1 MGLLIEGRAHNR
13 FNIQESILNY
23 LKTLPDYETWKD
35 MFESSVGKTVVDL
48 MSGISE
54 LLMFKMDGRL
64 KEQYLFTAL
73 NQTSMYL
80 IADMLGYNVNRK
92 APATGTVDLIF
103 SSPTPEKILLS
114 AGTVLDGTPPITI
127 LDTVEIPIGTTK
139 YSLTGNKINAIEGYK
154 EYVLLTSTPTNSYY
168 FNGLQLKT
176 IGIEGLDF
184 ERVIIPSTSF
194 NIASA
199 TNDSIR
205 DSILSLSNYLVDSN
219 GTLIE
224 VQKNIA
230 WVDKFLSLEQGSV
243 IARTYY
249 NGGIYILFGNET
261 QGRKLS
267 INDHILIQYL
277 TTSGRETFIARNTDL
292 GKIVL
297 PTING
302 SSVIATVKVID
313 SIYGGSDED
322 SIEKLRY
329 TLAGWHSTQ
338 DRAVTLNDW
347 KYILLSYPGAVDAVA
362 RKVGEQ
368 NIDALFEDLITKVN
382 NEELITSQEL
392 MDLQEAVDRSCC
404 TVEVCVLTQNM
415 VDETHT
421 EWKEPDVYWTANED
435 SLLSYVENYKMITTK
450 AVIFNPVYRHLEVSF
465 SLTVERNHPAISNLH
480 SVIYAL
486 VNESIYT
493 MGKSFYLTEIIKK
506 VYDAIG
512 EIKRIEVPL
521 LTLDGL
527 EKDPYS
533 VINLDFGNYIR
544 TKKEDIIV
552 TIKYS

>member
-154 EYVLLTSTPTNSYY
+154 EYILLTSTPTNSYY

-224 VQKNIA
+224 VQENIA

>member
-127 LDTVEIPIGTTK
+127 LDTVEIPIGTTQ
-139 YSLTGNKINAIEGYK
+139 YSSTGNKINAIEGYK
-154 EYVLLTSTPTNSYY
+154 EYVMLTSTPTNSYY

-224 VQKNIA
+224 VQENIA

-368 NIDALFEDLITKVN
+368 NIDKLFEDLIRKAN
-382 NEELITSQEL
+382 QEELITSQEL
-392 MDLQEAVDRSCC
+392 IDLQEAVDKSCC

-421 EWKEPDVYWTANED
+421 EWREPDVYWTANGE

-450 AVIFNPVYRHLEVSF
+450 AIIFNPVYHHLEVSF

-480 SVIYAL
+480 SVIYTL

-521 LTLDGL
+521 LTLNGL